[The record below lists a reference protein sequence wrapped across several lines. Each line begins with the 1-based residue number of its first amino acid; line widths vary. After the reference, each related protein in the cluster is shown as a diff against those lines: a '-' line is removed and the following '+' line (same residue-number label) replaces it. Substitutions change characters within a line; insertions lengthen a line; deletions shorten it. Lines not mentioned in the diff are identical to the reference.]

1 MSKLAGLQFSV
12 QYKRGVDNKAVD
24 ALSRVA
30 SEIQLTAISVSTPVW
45 IQEVLKSYEM
55 DPHAQDLLKELAVQ
69 SPNAQGFSLNNGL
82 IYRQQQLVVGQ
93 NVGLHTKLIAAFHSS
108 AMGGHSGV
116 FATYQRLK
124 KLFYWPGQK
133 TDVELFVKQCQI
145 CQQAKHEHC
154 KYPGLLQPLPIPQ
167 HSWQDLSMDFVEGL
181 PKSGGYTVILVVVDR
196 LTKYAHFI
204 PVKHPFTAS
213 QIAQLF
219 FTHIV
224 KLHGLPR
231 SIVSDRDKIF
241 TSTLWQELFR
251 LAGTKLH
258 LSSAYHPQS
267 DGQTERINQCLEMFL
282 RCAVHQTPSQWSKWL
297 DSAELWYNSC
307 YHSSLKCSPFKALY
321 GVEPN
326 WGVLPDSKMATVSE
340 VQLTLQQRQDFLE
353 VIKANLA
360 SAQNRMKH
368 YADTNR
374 TPRQFQVGDM
384 AFLKLQP
391 FAQSSV
397 HHRPCA
403 KLSFKYFGPF
413 QILEKIGT
421 AAYRLQLPPS
431 AVIHPV
437 FHVSQLKPHVPNNV
451 PVFADI
457 PPPSSSEE
465 VSPVPESILDR
476 RLVRKG
482 AAAVTQVLI
491 KWQGV
496 PTEMSSWEDYTVVR
510 ARFPS
515 TTI

>member
-1 MSKLAGLQFSV
+1 M
-12 QYKRGVDNKAVD
+12 DNKAAD

-282 RCAVHQTPSQWSKWL
+282 RCAVHQTPS
-297 DSAELWYNSC
+297 
-307 YHSSLKCSPFKALY
+307 
-321 GVEPN
+321 
-326 WGVLPDSKMATVSE
+326 
-340 VQLTLQQRQDFLE
+340 
-353 VIKANLA
+353 
-360 SAQNRMKH
+360 
-368 YADTNR
+368 
-374 TPRQFQVGDM
+374 
-384 AFLKLQP
+384 
-391 FAQSSV
+391 
-397 HHRPCA
+397 
-403 KLSFKYFGPF
+403 
-413 QILEKIGT
+413 
-421 AAYRLQLPPS
+421 
-431 AVIHPV
+431 
-437 FHVSQLKPHVPNNV
+437 
-451 PVFADI
+451 
-457 PPPSSSEE
+457 
-465 VSPVPESILDR
+465 
-476 RLVRKG
+476 
-482 AAAVTQVLI
+482 
-491 KWQGV
+491 
-496 PTEMSSWEDYTVVR
+496 
-510 ARFPS
+510 
-515 TTI
+515 